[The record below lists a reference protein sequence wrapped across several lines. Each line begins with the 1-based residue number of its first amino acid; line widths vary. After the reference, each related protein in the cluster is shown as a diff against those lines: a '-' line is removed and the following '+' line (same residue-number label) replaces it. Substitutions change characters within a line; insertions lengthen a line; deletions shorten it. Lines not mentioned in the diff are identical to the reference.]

1 MSNNIIQ
8 ECGLENETWKS
19 IQKISATDIADKLL
33 KDKKITHKQ
42 FEVLSEISF
51 EITDDSPFYK
61 FYDGCGHG
69 WLEFDKDGK
78 LVNMRYSHSLDDE
91 GSSEQNLDNF
101 TIMAEDLEPK
111 ILDNGNVRVLVN
123 INIDEMIVRF

>member
-91 GSSEQNLDNF
+91 GSSE
-101 TIMAEDLEPK
+101 IGRASCRE
-111 ILDNGNVRVLVN
+111 RVLRLV
-123 INIDEMIVRF
+123 